1 MNLRSDKISQ
11 FKMKNPEILR
21 RDNMKHRIVK
31 KLMAGVLA
39 GALSL
44 TLLLTPGVQVFAEEQ
59 TENLTEEDILSGE
72 GRIPDESIGSE
83 EKIAD
88 PVEQDE
94 TLPETAEDEIDTGK
108 AEEENKDQEEPVV
121 QDGWVLYRG
130 GMVFI

>member
-44 TLLLTPGVQVFAEEQ
+44 TLLLTPGVQVLRK
-59 TENLTEEDILSGE
+59 NK
-72 GRIPDESIGSE
+72 R
-83 EKIAD
+83 KI
-88 PVEQDE
+88 
-94 TLPETAEDEIDTGK
+94 
-108 AEEENKDQEEPVV
+108 
-121 QDGWVLYRG
+121 
-130 GMVFI
+130 